1 MTKQKLMRELSHT
14 LWDSDLLVSRVT
26 LALAEFSWA
35 VMLLWP
41 GDSFTRKIYRAMSGV
56 ATEELWGL
64 LFLISSFIQ
73 VYIVLSG
80 SLHSRASVY
89 FAGYNALFWI
99 TAVGSLIFSM
109 TTPPHAALGGDI
121 AIACTA
127 VWIWIR
133 PWILKRGYTRAG
145 Y

>member
-1 MTKQKLMRELSHT
+1 MTKQKLLKELSHT

-41 GDSFTRKIYRAMSGV
+41 GDSFSRKIYKAMSSV
-56 ATEELWGL
+56 ASEEFWGM
-64 LFLISSFIQ
+64 LFLASACIQ
-73 VYIVLSG
+73 LYIVLSG
-80 SLHSRASVY
+80 TIHTKLACI
-89 FAGYNALFWI
+89 FAGYNACFWI
-99 TAVGSLIFSM
+99 TAAGSLVYSM
-109 TTPPHAALGGDI
+109 TSPPHAALSGDI
-121 AIACTA
+121 ALACAA

-133 PWILKRGYTRAG
+133 PYILKRGYTRAG